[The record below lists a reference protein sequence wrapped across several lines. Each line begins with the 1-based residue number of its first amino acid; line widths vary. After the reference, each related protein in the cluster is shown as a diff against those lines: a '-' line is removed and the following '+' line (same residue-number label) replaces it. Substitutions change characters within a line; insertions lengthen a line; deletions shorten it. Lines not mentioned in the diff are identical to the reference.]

1 MIRPL
6 LLAGRP
12 VITDAAVR
20 LFAPWD
26 GRPLDDIAQAGP
38 EQMSTAAEAA
48 WRAFAVTRKLPAHK
62 RAQILRNIAL
72 GLAER
77 QEEIAALIRDEG
89 GKPIQFARGEVLR
102 AVDTF
107 NLSAEECSRV
117 DGEVFGLDGVPAG
130 EGRTAIVRRF
140 PRGPV
145 LAIAPFNFPLNLVAH
160 KVAPAIAAGCPVVV
174 KPAEQTPSAAL
185 VLGEV
190 CVAAGWPP
198 EAISVLPCDRS
209 VAGALVEDPR
219 FPVISFTG
227 SDAVGWQLRARVP
240 QKQVLLEL
248 GGNASAIVHHDAD
261 LEAAL
266 PRIALGAYAHA
277 GQVCISVQNVLVHA
291 SVLDRARDV
300 LVAAAAAI
308 PRGDPSR
315 IETVCGP
322 MINPAQAARVEA
334 WVAEAVASGAHCY
347 GGGREGNVIIPS
359 VLEGAADASRVV
371 RDEAFGPLLVL
382 RPYSAIPD
390 AIAHVNAGRF
400 GLQCGVF
407 TNDIAAL
414 WAAFSDLEV
423 GGVIHN
429 DYPTFRVDGM
439 PYGGVKDSGVGRE
452 GPRWAIRDFTEERLL
467 VLRA

>member
-1 MIRPL
+1 MRPL
-6 LLAGRP
+6 LLAGRL
-12 VITDAAVR
+12 VTTDAAIQ

-26 GRPLDDIAQAGP
+26 QRPLDAVAQAGSL
-38 EQMSTAAEAA
+38 EMEAA
-48 WRAFAVTRKLPAHK
+48 AAAAARAFVVTRKMPAHK
-62 RAQILRNIAL
+62 RAEILRKIAL
-72 GLAER
+72 GLGDR
-77 QEEIAALIRDEG
+77 REELAALIRDEG
-89 GKPIQFARGEVLR
+89 GKPIQFARAEVGR

-107 NLSAEECSRV
+107 NLSAEECSRIE
-117 DGEVFGLDGVPAG
+117 GEVFGLDGVPAG

-174 KPAEQTPSAAL
+174 KPAEQTPSAAI
-185 VLGEV
+185 VLGEI
-190 CVAAGWPP
+190 CIAAGWPP
-198 EAISVLPCDRS
+198 EAMSVLPCDRS
-209 VAGALVEDPR
+209 VAGALVDDPR

-227 SDAVGWQLRARVP
+227 SDVVGWQLRARAP
-240 QKQVLLEL
+240 NKQVLLEL

-261 LEAAL
+261 LATAL

-277 GQVCISVQNVLVHA
+277 GQVCISVQNVLIHV
-291 SVLDRARDV
+291 SVLDEAREM
-300 LVAAAAAI
+300 LISAAAGV

-315 IETVCGP
+315 ADTVCGP
-322 MINPAQAARVEA
+322 MINPGQATRVEA
-334 WVAEAVASGAHCY
+334 WIAEAVAGGARSW
-347 GGGREGNVIIPS
+347 GGGREGNVLVPS
-359 VLEGAADASRVV
+359 VLEGAADSARVI

-382 RPYSAIPD
+382 QPYATIPE
-390 AIAHVNAGRF
+390 AIARVNAGRF

-407 TNDIAAL
+407 TRDISAL
-414 WAAFSDLEV
+414 WACFSDLEV
-423 GGVIHN
+423 GGVIHD